1 MSFKMSLVI
10 CFPFVKYVYINSTE
24 ILLKQWACSF
34 VLSPSMHNVPNW
46 PGTLTAKTF
55 TVCLTFWDVPYKK
68 ARYSR
73 EHLTGLW
80 EMLQMIHCIHFKAFI
95 SLISLLNIC
104 ACALNFLWNSHWL
117 IKHYFIEEVYLF
129 KLMFFKYFW
138 DVPRNTGWLF
148 FQNSS

>member
-34 VLSPSMHNVPNW
+34 VLSPSVYTVPNW

-95 SLISLLNIC
+95 SVISLLDIC
-104 ACALNFLWNSHWL
+104 YLCTELFMELILINKALLYRRSIFVQTNVF
-117 IKHYFIEEVYLF
+117 
-129 KLMFFKYFW
+129 
-138 DVPRNTGWLF
+138 
-148 FQNSS
+148 